1 MDRQSTKKQQA
12 HIINQADSDRR
23 HCLIVE
29 TIIFN
34 KRLLAMNEKLLEFLL
49 EPRAAMTEDDL

>member
-12 HIINQADSDRR
+12 HIINQMDSDKR
-23 HCLIVE
+23 HCMIIELIV
-29 TIIFN
+29 FN
-34 KRLLAMNEKLLEFLL
+34 ERILAMNEKLLEFLL